1 MQGIF
6 RKENTDKA
14 LKYGIY
20 RHLPTYEKIIRNLV
34 SFYYEN
40 MYPYLKEYLYEL
52 LSAGVNRLIVS
63 DIGIMEL
70 LNTEFTEFKLT
81 ASCVVQIISSSMVDF
96 YKNFNIERV
105 VFPRHISVEDI
116 CMIADN
122 FPELEFECFGLCE
135 KCLHDDGNCRS
146 MHSVGAVCLDCW
158 NSVYERING
167 ESISPQMR
175 HELLLNEAKVLNII
189 SEFYSKYQLEN
200 FEILVNDFGILE
212 KVNKIPYLKHNLTVR
227 LGRVLDK
234 TYHDGRLNDQE
245 QMRLYRDCK
254 VRWSDDGT
262 WIPEMAKCVLRR
274 YPVNGIDIDIPAIA
288 SMCSTK
294 KDDPEYSVG
303 MFVPYSYTT
312 TGGIC
317 LMQNIGIPYERKF
330 GSSNKSCQKK
340 CLEYIQ
346 KMKKKVIDIHDEN
359 PGMNNGHNMK
369 DIVMYRVGNT
379 VYYIRNCNPEAI
391 VTTGNIRRLIF
402 EPKLMI

>member
-1 MQGIF
+1 MLIHEFGI
-6 RKENTDKA
+6 RVDSLELLEDILNGSYRPENSADKA
-14 LKYGIY
+14 VYEEMNRWLECFEKLRIDYVYYGSEFCNK
-20 RHLPTYEKIIRNLV
+20 RFPAAQEWREMV
-34 SFYYEN
+34 SFCAEQN
-40 MYPYLKEYLYEL
+40 KVL
-52 LSAGVNRLIVS
+52 V
-63 DIGIMEL
+63 
-70 LNTEFTEFKLT
+70 
-81 ASCVVQIISSSMVDF
+81 MV
-96 YKNFNIERV
+96 I
-105 VFPRHISVEDI
+105 PQ
-116 CMIADN
+116 ADD
-122 FPELEFECFGLCE
+122 ET
-135 KCLHDDGNCRS
+135 
-146 MHSVGAVCLDCW
+146 
-158 NSVYERING
+158 G
-167 ESISPQMR
+167 E
-175 HELLLNEAKVLNII
+175 KVLNII